1 MIRIN
6 LLPQEDAQRVA
17 GKRQEMAVGG
27 LVVVAAVGL
36 LVLAH
41 IWQEGR
47 VGATRSTLASV
58 DKKLEAIQGPFSEI
72 SKIEQQKQELREKLQ
87 VIGELESRTAG
98 PVRMLAD
105 LSTATPDRLWLTE
118 LQQTGPQV
126 KVTGFGVDEQ
136 TVAEFLQRLAQS
148 PYFKGVDLQETS
160 QDEESGGK
168 QKKFVIA
175 GTVTYLTPG
184 AQGAS
189 APGQPAGAAPVPA
202 SARTKR

>member
-6 LLPQEDAQRVA
+6 LLPQEDAKRVA
-17 GKRQEMAVGG
+17 GQRQELAIGG

-41 IWQEGR
+41 VWQEGR
-47 VGATRSTLASV
+47 IGATRATLASV
-58 DKKLEAIQGPFSEI
+58 DKKLEAIQGPFAEI

-126 KVTGFGVDEQ
+126 KLTGFGVDEQ

-160 QDEESGGK
+160 QDEESGAK

-175 GTVTYLTPG
+175 GTVTYLPTG

-189 APGQPAGAAPVPA
+189 APGQAAGAKAVPA

>member
-17 GKRQEMAVGG
+17 GQRQELAVGG

-36 LVLAH
+36 LALAH
-41 IWQEGR
+41 LWQEGR
-47 VGATRSTLASV
+47 MSATNGSLAAV
-58 DKKLEAIQGPFSEI
+58 DKKLQAIQGPYAEI

-118 LQQTGPQV
+118 LQQSGAQV
-126 KVTGFGVDEQ
+126 KLTGFGVDEQ
-136 TVAEFLQRLAQS
+136 TVAEFLRRLASS

-175 GTVTYLTPG
+175 GSVSYLSAG

-189 APGQPAGAAPVPA
+189 APGQPAGAKSVPA
-202 SARTKR
+202 AARTKR

>member
-27 LVVVAAVGL
+27 LVVVAAFGL

-41 IWQEGR
+41 VWQEGR
-47 VGATRSTLASV
+47 VGATRGALAVV

-175 GTVTYLTPG
+175 GTVSYLTSG